1 MMEMRV
7 SMFVNFNLKSIEDG
21 DIRVNIESANHDL
34 KHVIECFKEE
44 GFNLSKW
51 YLIEIAAIEGK
62 RVYCFKDSESH
73 YVDMLIDANNQV
85 TPNYFKN
92 HDVDQY
98 SLFQAESIRAA
109 IRLYEV
115 IYNPILYK
123 E

>member
-1 MMEMRV
+1 
-7 SMFVNFNLKSIEDG
+7 MFVKINLKSIENG
-21 DIRVNIESANHDL
+21 DISVNIGSANHDL
-34 KHVIECFKEE
+34 KHVIECFKVE
-44 GFNLSKW
+44 GFDLSKW
-51 YLIEIAAIEGK
+51 YLIEIAAIESK